1 MTAELTA
8 LDSPPVPIPDQ
19 LTKFFW
25 DGVNEH
31 KLLILRCNSCGKYI
45 HWPREVCR
53 FCLST
58 DLAPAQVSGQG
69 TLDTWT
75 QPAQPFDPYYR
86 SHQPY
91 VLAVVELVEQPN
103 LKLVTNLVDYT
114 DDDLYI
120 GCKVEVAFREVAPGY
135 TLPLFRPVDPR
146 AKG

>member
-1 MTAELTA
+1 M
-8 LDSPPVPIPDQ
+8 SGR
-19 LTKFFW
+19 
-25 DGVNEH
+25 GV
-31 KLLILRCNSCGKYI
+31 
-45 HWPREVCR
+45 
-53 FCLST
+53 
-58 DLAPAQVSGQG
+58 
-69 TLDTWT
+69 LDTWT
-75 QPAQPFDPYYR
+75 LPAQPFDAYYR